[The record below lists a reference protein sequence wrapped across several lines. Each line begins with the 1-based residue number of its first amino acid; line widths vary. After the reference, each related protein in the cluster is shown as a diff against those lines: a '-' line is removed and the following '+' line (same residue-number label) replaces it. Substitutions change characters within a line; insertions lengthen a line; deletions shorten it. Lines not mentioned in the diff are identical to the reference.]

1 MIAFRLPALRFV
13 RVTFVLTVI
22 GLLATP
28 LAMPSA
34 QVKAPAVAGV
44 TLGMT
49 PRDVGAMLGS
59 PDRQQTSLGMRFW
72 EYPGRGIT
80 VIWREDAPGVNAIVV
95 SKRGAGVVREVR
107 VGDATQQVFASWGTP
122 VRVRNSGRFIDFVGR
137 GWTLSAEI
145 ANGRAVEITLLA
157 AR

>member
-1 MIAFRLPALRFV
+1 M
-13 RVTFVLTVI
+13 RVTFVLAVI

-59 PDRQQTSLGMRFW
+59 PDRQQASLGMRFW
-72 EYPGRGIT
+72 EYPARGIT

-95 SKRGAGVVREVR
+95 SKRGAGVVREV
-107 VGDATQQVFASWGTP
+107 
-122 VRVRNSGRFIDFVGR
+122 
-137 GWTLSAEI
+137 
-145 ANGRAVEITLLA
+145 
-157 AR
+157 

>member
-1 MIAFRLPALRFV
+1 MIAFRLPTLRFA
-13 RVTFVLTVI
+13 RVAVVLTAI
-22 GLLATP
+22 GGLATP

-44 TLGMT
+44 ALGMT
-49 PRDVGAMLGS
+49 ARDVDAVLGS

-72 EYPGRGIT
+72 EYPARGIT

-107 VGDATQQVFASWGTP
+107 VGDATRQVFASWGTP